1 MQRRKCC
8 RTTCSL
14 QVIASAAGT
23 SCTGCVAVSCVFVCA
38 DMIAAPGVANEMAA
52 EMMAAYIAVAPS
64 PPFNIMVV
72 NNINYVY

>member
-1 MQRRKCC
+1 
-8 RTTCSL
+8 
-14 QVIASAAGT
+14 
-23 SCTGCVAVSCVFVCA
+23 
-38 DMIAAPGVANEMAA
+38 MIAAPVVANEMAA